1 MAGLGYHTL
10 VDEMAVRWGFC
21 GCIRDDQ
28 IVHVSLFVPPEGPVF
43 ADQFAEWVLLANNLN
58 PNSGSAQRQRQKDV
72 LRAAFV
78 RHMGADPVDA
88 RRLRWDEYEEEMRQ
102 RDEGRP

>member
-1 MAGLGYHTL
+1 MARLGYHTL
-10 VDEMAVRWGFC
+10 VDELAVRWGFC
-21 GCIRDDQ
+21 GCIKNDQ
-28 IVHVSLFVPPEGPVF
+28 IVHVSLFVPREGPVF

-58 PNSGSAQRQRQKDV
+58 PNSRSARRRDKEA

-88 RRLRWDEYEEEMRQ
+88 RRLRWDEYEEEMQ
-102 RDEGRP
+102 RGYEGPV